1 MSIELAVIGGTGVYA
16 LGELADVES
25 HQPVTPYGAPSG
37 PIRVGT
43 FAGKRVAFLARHGE
57 GHSLPPHKINY
68 RANLA
73 ALKAIGATRVLAMN
87 TVGGI
92 TANCG
97 PRVLACPDQ
106 LIDYT
111 WGRISTLC
119 EEPGTEVLHVD
130 FGDPYTPSL
139 RAEVIAA
146 AKRAGVA
153 VVDGGC
159 YGATQ
164 GPRLETRSEIARMRR
179 DGCDLV
185 GMTGMPEAGLAR
197 ELGLD
202 YACLAIVA
210 NWAAGAGPD
219 VDEVITLQDVLDNV
233 AAAMD
238 GVPRLLRAML
248 AGDGSAP
255 VFEDDEVEAVVA
267 EVAAEGVAV
276 GGEEG
281 PSS

>member
-1 MSIELAVIGGTGVYA
+1 MTIELAVIGGTGVYA
-16 LGELADVES
+16 LGELAGVET

-37 PIRVGT
+37 PVRVGLY
-43 FAGKRVAFLARHGE
+43 AGRRVAFLARHGE
-57 GHSLPPHKINY
+57 GHSLPPHRINY

-73 ALKAIGATRVLAMN
+73 ALKALGAQRVLALN

-92 TANCG
+92 TEGYG

-111 WGRISTLC
+111 WGRISTFC
-119 EEPGTEVLHVD
+119 EEPGSEVLHVD
-130 FGDPYTPSL
+130 FGDPYTPAL
-139 RAEVIAA
+139 RRQVLAA
-146 AKRAGVA
+146 AARAGVA

-164 GPRLETRSEIARMRR
+164 GPRLETRAEIARMRR

-233 AAAMD
+233 AAAMA
-238 GVPRLLRAML
+238 GVPPLLRSLL
-248 AGDGSAP
+248 A
-255 VFEDDEVEAVVA
+255 E
-267 EVAAEGVAV
+267 
-276 GGEEG
+276 
-281 PSS
+281 

>member
-1 MSIELAVIGGTGVYA
+1 MTTALSLAVIGGTGLYA
-16 LGELADVES
+16 LAELQDVDTR
-25 HQPVTPYGAPSG
+25 QPETIYGAPSG
-37 PIRVGT
+37 PVRIGT
-43 FAGKRVAFLARHGE
+43 LAGNRVAFLARHGE
-57 GHSLPPHKINY
+57 GHSVPPHRVNY

-73 ALKAIGATRVLAMN
+73 ALQSLGATRVLALN

-92 TANCG
+92 TEGFG

-119 EEPGTEVLHVD
+119 EEPGSEVLHVD

-139 RAEVIAA
+139 RARVLDA
-146 AKRAGVA
+146 AKAAGVA
-153 VVDGGC
+153 LVDGGC

-164 GPRLETRSEIARMRR
+164 GPRLETKAEVARMRR

-197 ELGLD
+197 ELGLE

-219 VDEVITLQDVLDNV
+219 PDEAITLEDVLANV
-233 AAAMD
+233 AAASS
-238 GVPRLLRAML
+238 GVPALVSKL
-248 AGDGSAP
+248 
-255 VFEDDEVEAVVA
+255 
-267 EVAAEGVAV
+267 AEG
-276 GGEEG
+276 
-281 PSS
+281 

>member
-1 MSIELAVIGGTGVYA
+1 MHAETLDLAVIGGTGLYQ
-16 LGELADVES
+16 LAGLEAVEE
-25 HQPVTPYGAPSG
+25 HGPVTSFGAPSG
-37 PIRVGT
+37 PVRVGT
-43 FAGKRVAFLARHGE
+43 LCGRRVAFLARHGE
-57 GHSLPPHKINY
+57 QHSVPPHKVNY
-68 RANLA
+68 RANLI
-73 ALKAIGATRVLAMN
+73 ALQALGARRVLALN

-92 TANCG
+92 GERFG

-111 WGRISTLC
+111 WGRVSTFC
-119 EEPGTEVLHVD
+119 EEAGSEVLHVD

-139 RAEVIAA
+139 RAEVLAA
-146 AKRAGVA
+146 AARADVA

-164 GPRLETRSEIARMRR
+164 GPRLETRAEIARMRR

-197 ELGLD
+197 ELGLE

-219 VDEVITLQDVLDNV
+219 PDEVITL
-233 AAAMD
+233 
-238 GVPRLLRAML
+238 
-248 AGDGSAP
+248 
-255 VFEDDEVEAVVA
+255 DEVLGNVTAASAQLPALFDAVL
-267 EVAAEGVAV
+267 
-276 GGEEG
+276 GG
-281 PSS
+281 